1 VLSAFD
7 APLENSMRGRQI
19 IGFIFLFVPG
29 CVYTALPGL
38 AQSQNTG
45 FVHSGVTVSFENTSD
60 YAVGAGVTVSFE
72 NTGNYA
78 VGAGVS
84 ISFQNASDS
93 AGRGVSVAFG
103 SVPPATQITAAYGQ
117 PGTSRNPSGAVAE
130 PVNTATGNY

>member
-1 VLSAFD
+1 MGQKWTQERFPQICAVLSAFD

-60 YAVGAGVTVSFE
+60 YAVGAVKRWVARRNLLITRP
-72 NTGNYA
+72 
-78 VGAGVS
+78 AGE
-84 ISFQNASDS
+84 
-93 AGRGVSVAFG
+93 
-103 SVPPATQITAAYGQ
+103 PIT
-117 PGTSRNPSGAVAE
+117 S
-130 PVNTATGNY
+130 PVNLPRMPESGFLPQAA